1 MTELLLPL
9 LQTALLVI
17 LVVLVG
23 LRLRAAGA
31 DPAATERLVRI
42 EAAGLRAEQAQR
54 EELRALR
61 EETQRGGRETAQA
74 LREELTALGQ
84 AVKERLESVGAELA
98 RRGEAD
104 ERRQEALRK
113 SVDERLEAVRL
124 VVEQRLEALNL
135 ANAAKLE
142 EMRATVDEKL
152 HATLE
157 TRLTASFSLVS
168 ERLEKVQAGLGEMQN
183 LATGVGDLKRVL
195 TNVKSRGGWAEIQL
209 GWLLEQ
215 TLAAEQYRSN
225 VRVRPDSN
233 EIVEFAICLP
243 GDGESVWLPIDAKF
257 PKEDYERLLEAYESA
272 DPDAIERHGKAIERA
287 IRDEAKKISD
297 KYVCPPHTTNFA
309 IMYLPTEG
317 LFAEVIRRPG
327 LVDDIQTKCRV
338 TIAGPTTFT
347 ALLNSLQMGFRTL
360 AIQQRSG
367 EVWKILGATKS
378 EFEKFTGLWEKLGK
392 QLSTAQNTVEEVG
405 KKSRT
410 IARALKNVES
420 ESAPALGESAAP
432 LLAFDDERDAAE

>member
-1 MTELLLPL
+1 
-9 LQTALLVI
+9 VV
-17 LVVLVG
+17 LVVLAL
-23 LRLRAAGA
+23 LRLRGTGGA
-31 DPAATERLVRI
+31 DAANAERLVRI
-42 EAAGLRAEQAQR
+42 EAAAARAEQIQREEIRALRAELQQ
-54 EELRALR
+54 
-61 EETQRGGRETAQA
+61 GGRETAQA

-84 AVKERLESVGAELA
+84 TVADRLKSIGDDLA

-104 ERRQEALRK
+104 ERRQEALR
-113 SVDERLEAVRL
+113 AT
-124 VVEQRLEALNL
+124 VEQRLETLN
-135 ANAAKLE
+135 ASNSAKLE

-157 TRLTASFSLVS
+157 TRLTASFGLVS
-168 ERLEKVQAGLGEMQN
+168 DRLEKVQAGLGEMRD

-215 TLAAEQYRSN
+215 TLAPEQYKAN
-225 VRVRPDSN
+225 VRVRPDTN
-233 EIVEFAICLP
+233 ELVEFAICLP

-272 DPDAIERHGKAIERA
+272 DADAIERHGKAIERA
-287 IRDEAKKISD
+287 VREEAKKISD

-327 LVDDIQTKCRV
+327 LVDDIQTRCRV

-405 KKSRT
+405 RKSRT

-420 ESAPALGESAAP
+420 ESAIAAETAP
-432 LLAFDDERDAAE
+432 LLAFDEDRDAAE

>member
-1 MTELLLPL
+1 
-9 LQTALLVI
+9 
-17 LVVLVG
+17 
-23 LRLRAAGA
+23 
-31 DPAATERLVRI
+31 
-42 EAAGLRAEQAQR
+42 
-54 EELRALR
+54 
-61 EETQRGGRETAQA
+61 
-74 LREELTALGQ
+74 
-84 AVKERLESVGAELA
+84 
-98 RRGEAD
+98 
-104 ERRQEALRK
+104 
-113 SVDERLEAVRL
+113 
-124 VVEQRLEALNL
+124 
-135 ANAAKLE
+135 
-142 EMRATVDEKL
+142 
-152 HATLE
+152 
-157 TRLTASFSLVS
+157 
-168 ERLEKVQAGLGEMQN
+168 
-183 LATGVGDLKRVL
+183 
-195 TNVKSRGGWAEIQL
+195 
-209 GWLLEQ
+209 
-215 TLAAEQYRSN
+215 
-225 VRVRPDSN
+225 VRPDSN

-257 PKEDYERLLEAYESA
+257 PKEDYERLLDAYESA
-272 DPDAIERHGKAIERA
+272 DTDAIERHGKAIERA

-327 LVDDIQTKCRV
+327 LVDDIQTKSRV

-392 QLSTAQNTVEEVG
+392 QLLTAQNTVEEVG

-420 ESAPALGESAAP
+420 ESAPALGESVAP